1 MNNQIKTFVFL
12 ALLSGLVM
20 LLGGALGGQN
30 GVVVA
35 FAFAMIMNFGSYWY
49 SDKIVLALYKARE
62 LSPAEAPFI
71 HATVVELAARAGVP
85 TPRLCLIPEQ
95 APNAFATG
103 RNPENAVIAVTEGIV
118 RLLSPEEL
126 RGVLAHEM
134 AHIVNRD
141 ILLQS
146 IAGVLASAITSIAY
160 FMRFAAFFGGR
171 SSDGE
176 RSNPA
181 ALLAMAILAPL
192 AAMLLQMALS
202 RSREFYADQTGA
214 RLSGQPLALA
224 GALHKL
230 AAMNQR
236 IPMQSGSPAT
246 AEMFVVSP
254 FFGAS
259 MQQLFSTHPNT
270 EERIRR
276 LQAMA
281 NQ

>member
-1 MNNQIKTFVFL
+1 MNNQIKTFIFL

-20 LLGGALGGQN
+20 LLGGALGGQT

-35 FAFAMIMNFGSYWY
+35 FVFAMIMNFGSYWY

-146 IAGVLASAITSIAY
+146 IAGVLASAITSIAH
-160 FMRFAAFFGGR
+160 FMQFAAIFGGR

-181 ALLAMAILAPL
+181 ALLVMAILAPL

-254 FFGAS
+254 LFGTS